1 MKKLAKEKQTKR
13 RFRLKT
19 AVVLIFFVV
28 FILAAAQLMV
38 SNRLAD
44 LGEEIEQ
51 ETKQTE
57 SFIAENRIL
66 EEEIRQR
73 ESLAAITEEAKKI
86 GFVETKTVYY
96 LVPQVPVAMK

>member
-1 MKKLAKEKQTKR
+1 MKKLAKEKQIKR
-13 RFRLKT
+13 RSRLKT

-66 EEEIRQR
+66 DEEIRQR

>member
-13 RFRLKT
+13 RSRLKT

-66 EEEIRQR
+66 DEEIRQR

>member
-1 MKKLAKEKQTKR
+1 MKKLAREKQFKR
-13 RFRLKT
+13 RSRLKL
-19 AVVLIFFVV
+19 AVTLIFFVV
-28 FILAAAQLMV
+28 FLLAAAQLLV

-51 ETKQTE
+51 ETRQTE

-73 ESLAAITEEAKKI
+73 ESLANITEEAKKL